1 MATLRKQKKSDFYYV
16 RFQHKGKDYWRSTG
30 KKTKKEAEERA
41 KEIIAEV
48 REEASVQDRLTE
60 ALAEVEVFSHSDS
73 DDTALSHATIDTCF
87 RSIVALLNQLPPA
100 QRDRIRLELGSK
112 LQRGSEAKLTVAEA
126 WGKWLDSPKKRRPGE
141 RTIQG
146 YETQWKRFLHWLETR
161 EVKFLHEV
169 TPVVAED
176 YARDLQRAHYAPG
189 TYNSHLTFLRG
200 MFKVLLRTAGMT
212 VNPWEGLPLLELER
226 QSRRQLTAK
235 ELKTVFSRAQGDLRY
250 MIGIGLYTGL
260 RLKDVA
266 TLKWSSWEE
275 DQHMLSVKPAKT
287 ARKNKIVRI
296 PLHPVAEALLR
307 ELRAKAKGEYVLPV
321 TAKDY
326 ERDNSIVSSRI
337 QKFFESCGIATK
349 EEAPEGSRQ
358 KAITRVGFHSLR
370 HSFVSLCAANRV
382 PQVAVMEL
390 VGHGS
395 PAMTALYSH
404 AGDEQKAKAIAAL
417 PSISFDHRKVT
428 DKPKRRKRKS
438 EGAQ

>member
-30 KKTKKEAEERA
+30 KKTKKKAQERA

-48 REEASVQDRLTE
+48 TEEVSAQDKLTN
-60 ALAEVEVFSHSDS
+60 ALETVEEFSHSNS

-87 RSIVALLNQLPPA
+87 RSITSLLNQLPPA

-112 LQRGSEAKLTVAEA
+112 LQRGSEAKLTVAES

-146 YETQWKRFLHWLETR
+146 YETQWKRFSHWLESR
-161 EVKFLHEV
+161 EIKFLHEV

-200 MFKVLLRTAGMT
+200 MFKVLLRAAGITA
-212 VNPWEGLPLLELER
+212 NPWEGLPLLELER

-235 ELKTVFSRAQGDLRY
+235 ELETVFSRAEGDLRY

-307 ELRAKAKGEYVLPV
+307 ELRKNAKKSEYVLPQV
-321 TAKDY
+321 ARDY
-326 ERDNSIVSSRI
+326 ERDNSLVSSRI
-337 QKFFESCGIATK
+337 QKFFKSCGIATQ
-349 EEAPEGSRQ
+349 EEAPEGSRR

-417 PSISFDHRKVT
+417 PSISFEQGKTTGRSK
-428 DKPKRRKRKS
+428 KS
-438 EGAQ
+438 KKTR